1 MVDFMENCCTA
12 IVTPM
17 TKNGAEID
25 LTGFDNLIQFQLK
38 NGVRNIVVNGT
49 TGESPTTA
57 DDEKL
62 KMVKRAIELGAN
74 VTAGCGT
81 NNTLHSEHLIHDA
94 EKAGVKRILLVDCYY
109 NGPSSLELRE
119 EYYGYLCAKFPSLKF
134 IAYVIPGRTGCE
146 LSVEDLVALHDK
158 YSNLDV
164 VKEATGNLERM
175 KKTRQMSKTLNIMS
189 GDDDLTYK
197 IMSDSAISGS
207 GVISV
212 ASNIAPKA
220 VQEMCIAISKKQG
233 NAQQLAEKLSPL
245 FSLITVKMDG
255 QKFRN
260 PVPFKTAMAG
270 LGMIEY
276 ACRKPLGKMTVTA
289 TQYVRNTLREI
300 WKTTPEI
307 LTPIESLYDVSIE
320 KRLANDDY
328 WIHY

>member
-1 MVDFMENCCTA
+1 MENCSTA
-12 IVTPM
+12 LVTPM
-17 TKNGAEID
+17 SGSDID
-25 LTGFDNLIQFQLK
+25 YTGFEKLIGFQLE
-38 NGVRNIVVNGT
+38 NGVNELVINGT
-49 TGESPTTA
+49 TGESPTTSDA
-57 DDEKL
+57 EKL
-62 KMVKRAIELGAN
+62 ELIKLGMAKGAN

-81 NNTLHSEHLIHDA
+81 NDTAHSEHLIHDA
-94 EKAGVKRILLVDCYY
+94 QSAGVKRILLVDCYY

-146 LSVEDLVALHDK
+146 LNPEDLVELHNK
-158 YSNLDV
+158 YPNLDV
-164 VKEATGNLERM
+164 VKEATGNLDRM
-175 KKTRQMSKTLNIMS
+175 KKTRQLSKTLTILS

-197 IMSDSAISGS
+197 IMSDSEISGK

-220 VQEMCIAISKKQG
+220 VQELCIAINKKQG
-233 NAQQLAEKLSPL
+233 NAAELNQKLAPL

-276 ACRKPLGKMTVTA
+276 SCRKPLGKMTMTA
-289 TQYVRNTLREI
+289 TQHVRSTLLQI
-300 WKTTPEI
+300 WQNTPEI
-307 LTPIESLYDVSIE
+307 LAPIENFYDVSIE
-320 KRLANDDY
+320 KRLANEDY
-328 WIHY
+328 WVHY